1 MAATPT
7 DSVTPLPTSSV
18 DTEWLRSSP
27 EDDSQ
32 GEVAE
37 VSEDPLEGVRCSGTD
52 SSRSQG
58 SSGRGQTR
66 GSKSTAESGLGS
78 KSPDDDGMETGST
91 DLDTTGDKQL
101 VLEGS
106 SIEYRVTSQSGSGSR
121 KPTTSASERNYRK
134 PSSKSDSKKLAPV
147 IEITDEV
154 ESKTQPIDSF
164 LEETPNLSLSEPA
177 DRPAFSRH
185 FERHLYAAVVSVSVR
200 VHVRV
205 CLCECVLM
213 YNVICVYKLTCVSV
227 CVCVCV
233 CHCAYIVHVCLCE
246 CFNCDVHVIMCVQA
260 CMCMCACVCM
270 CLCVCVYTLYMYMFA
285 CVSVFSD
292 VQCNVCTSLY
302 VCVRVCVGVCV
313 CVCVQVCLCACVC
326 VCVHACVW
334 WYCTYVDMYW
344 SGSQTAFPLQRITV
358 WE

>member
-7 DSVTPLPTSSV
+7 DSITPLPTSSV

-27 EDDSQ
+27 EDDPQ

-52 SSRSQG
+52 SLRSQGSSSRSQG

-66 GSKSTAESGLGS
+66 GSESTAESGLGS

-101 VLEGS
+101 VSEGS
-106 SIEYRVTSQSGSGSR
+106 STEYRVTSQSGSGSR

-147 IEITDEV
+147 IELTDEV

-200 VHVRV
+200 VHVHV

-233 CHCAYIVHVCLCE
+233 CVTVH
-246 CFNCDVHVIMCVQA
+246 
-260 CMCMCACVCM
+260 
-270 CLCVCVYTLYMYMFA
+270 TLYMFA
-285 CVSVFSD
+285 CVSVLIVMFMLLC
-292 VQCNVCTSLY
+292 VYKLAC
-302 VCVRVCVGVCV
+302 VCVHVCV
-313 CVCVQVCLCACVC
+313 CVYVC
-326 VCVHACVW
+326 VCIH
-334 WYCTYVDMYW
+334 CTCTCLLV
-344 SGSQTAFPLQRITV
+344 
-358 WE
+358 